1 MWISGK
7 LSKKPGHSQPEL
19 SFLLFNPKANTGK
32 ENICYFNNKCFSQPT
47 CNKSS
52 LNKKGWRP
60 PVKALDGSDAH
71 KLNFL
76 TKEIVYEQD
85 KMPVKDLLSSSKD
98 TNCKINVQS
107 EEYDKNILVDL
118 PSTVEGLISSPFH
131 QPVDQSQTAPI
142 DLSNCNPSIPD
153 SKENNY
159 SFRQKTSIAEI
170 SLASE
175 SLRSICDLRL
185 ASNAHEDIEL
195 LKGELIR
202 ISEKVNPN
210 SVDNK
215 PAPATVLN
223 KENSDESV
231 INKTISNLCETNS
244 DAKYM
249 DNNSINKP
257 LNEPISE
264 EASANLHSENY
275 QVENNNKEIINS
287 KSEEIMNFTEML
299 TQENFKLRDRNILEV
314 HKKPECNDKNTILGY
329 DKDEDIGSDNTKTEL
344 KDNGSICDLNAHE
357 DIINSIDMILSEGQN
372 TPSNI
377 CQEEKNIYN
386 NNDEDKNCQRL
397 VDSVFENSSSND
409 ECEFYDSNNS
419 NIMGNKRS
427 NITKQ
432 CATESIANEQLYKNS
447 TEMKPENIKIG
458 FSNIDQEKG
467 KSQKE
472 EAADS
477 LSLPGKTR
485 EGNSKNNCMKSRTTN
500 NEPVLCYNANI
511 ENIQEEEIVVGDEGD
526 KSVCD
531 VADEEYSCLMISNSQ
546 LLEIEKRYYETPL
559 KKDST
564 RATFNDKNCK
574 VYNET
579 LSNKMLVS
587 VSTQTE
593 KSLFEYSSTEQCV
606 PLKTPHLEW
615 PNKMVETQ
623 RRLREAVQEIQRLK

>member
-19 SFLLFNPKANTGK
+19 SFLLFNPKANIDK
-32 ENICYFNNKCFSQPT
+32 ENICYFNNKYFSQPT

-52 LNKKGWRP
+52 LSKKGWRP
-60 PVKALDGSDAH
+60 PVKALDGSDAL

-76 TKEIVYEQD
+76 TKENFYELD
-85 KMPVKDLLSSSKD
+85 KMPTKDLLSSPKD

-107 EEYDKNILVDL
+107 EEYDKNISVDL
-118 PSTVEGLISSPFH
+118 PSTVEGFISSLFQ
-131 QPVDQSQTAPI
+131 QPVDKSQTAPI
-142 DLSNCNPSIPD
+142 DLSNFNPSIPD
-153 SKENNY
+153 NKENNY

-175 SLRSICDLRL
+175 SLSSICDLRL
-185 ASNAHEDIEL
+185 ANNAHEDIEL
-195 LKGELIR
+195 LKGELIS

-223 KENSDESV
+223 EENSDESLL
-231 INKTISNLCETNS
+231 NKTLSNMCKTNG
-244 DAKYM
+244 DTKYM
-249 DNNSINKP
+249 NNSINEP

-264 EASANLHSENY
+264 EASANLQTENY
-275 QVENNNKEIINS
+275 NVENNNKEIINS
-287 KSEEIMNFTEML
+287 KREEIMNFTEML
-299 TQENFKLRDRNILEV
+299 TQENTKLRDRNTLEV
-314 HKKPECNDKNTILGY
+314 HKNPECDDKNTILGY
-329 DKDEDIGSDNTKTEL
+329 NKDEDIGSNNTKTEL
-344 KDNGSICDLNAHE
+344 KDNGSMCDLNAHE

-377 CQEEKNIYN
+377 CQEEKDIYN
-386 NNDEDKNCQRL
+386 NNEEDKNSQRL

-427 NITKQ
+427 NNTKQ
-432 CATESIANEQLYKNS
+432 CATESIANDQLYENS
-447 TEMKPENIKIG
+447 TEMKPENIEIG
-458 FSNIDQEKG
+458 FSNIGQEKG
-467 KSQKE
+467 NSQKE
-472 EAADS
+472 EATDS

-500 NEPVLCYNANI
+500 NEPVLCYNENI
-511 ENIQEEEIVVGDEGD
+511 ENIQGEEIVVVDEGD
-526 KSVCD
+526 KNVSN
-531 VADEEYSCLMISNSQ
+531 VADEEEYSCLMISNSQ
-546 LLEIEKRYYETPL
+546 LLEIEKSYYETPI
-559 KKDST
+559 KKNST

-579 LSNKMLVS
+579 LSNKTLVS

-593 KSLFEYSSTEQCV
+593 VVFEYASTEQCV

-615 PNKMVETQ
+615 PSKMIETQ